1 MIRLPSFKVKLYISF
16 LEGKKNTILF
26 GQNWDIPATM
36 SRKKGTYLDIAQ
48 ERDKK
53 MTPFL

>member
-53 MTPFL
+53 